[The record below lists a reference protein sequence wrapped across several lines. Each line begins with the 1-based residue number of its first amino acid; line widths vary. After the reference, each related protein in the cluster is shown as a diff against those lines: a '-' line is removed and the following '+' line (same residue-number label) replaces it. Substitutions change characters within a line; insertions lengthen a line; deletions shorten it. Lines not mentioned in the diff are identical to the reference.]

1 MIRYNFVRALRTP
14 RSVFFLAGFVLL
26 LGAAALSSLLAQ
38 TPQHAEMSSQAMALS
53 ASTTRNSDVFLRL
66 AETVGQTAPAKRL
79 IEYTLRND
87 ATGGGRYWAIVDFD
101 QPSTSKR
108 FYLFDTLT
116 KRVDTFYV
124 AHGRG
129 SEGRADDGIA
139 DVFSNQPH
147 SNSSSLGIY
156 RALDEYAGNHGRSM
170 RLQGLEATNSNALS
184 RAVVLHKASY
194 VSENFIRSTGRL
206 GRSEG
211 CFAVEPSVEDAL
223 VDKLKNGAYIIAW
236 KTPAQNQ

>member
-1 MIRYNFVRALRTP
+1 MIRYNFVGAFRTP
-14 RSVFFLAGFVLL
+14 RSFFLIAGFVLL

-38 TPQHAEMSSQAMALS
+38 TPQHAEMTSKAMALGAPES
-53 ASTTRNSDVFLRL
+53 RRADVFLSL
-66 AETVGQTAPAKRL
+66 ADAVGESAAAKRL
-79 IEYTLRND
+79 IEYTLRSD
-87 ATGGGRYWAIVDFD
+87 PSGGGRYWAIVDFD
-101 QPSTSKR
+101 KPSTSKR

-116 KRVDTFYV
+116 KRVETFYV

-129 SEGRADDGIA
+129 SEGRVDDGIA

-156 RALDEYAGNHGRSM
+156 RALDEYVGNHGRSM
-170 RLQGLEATNSNALS
+170 RLEGLEATNSNALS
-184 RAVVLHKASY
+184 RAVVLHKANY
-194 VSENFIRSTGRL
+194 VSESFIRSTGRL

-236 KTPAQNQ
+236 KTPAQAE